1 MRVSSNQ
8 MSKQLIAG
16 LQEQQ
21 AELSKLQ
28 QQLSSGKKIL
38 KSSDNPI
45 AASSIL
51 ALNQSVSMMER
62 YSSNIN
68 SLESRLSLEETVLQQ
83 QFEVITQI
91 KSLIIRANSGAVQ
104 DNDKKAMGDSMSEY
118 IKTMSEL
125 ANTKDSSG
133 EFLFSGY
140 QASTKPFEAT
150 ADGYDY
156 FGDAGIR
163 FLQTGFSSKIQANDS
178 GEIFS
183 ISVDDNGNT
192 ENVFSLMKKFAN
204 KLSTSSE
211 GLDDFTNVQ
220 KYVEEATENIIA
232 TRSSLGNRLTSLD
245 AQRSMN
251 NSMGINLEESRANLR
266 DLDYAEAITKL
277 TAKITSLQAA
287 QKSYA
292 KISQLSLFSYIN

>member
-1 MRVSSNQ
+1 MRVSSGQ
-8 MSKQLIAG
+8 MSSQLIAG
-16 LQEQQ
+16 LQDQQ

-51 ALNQSVSMMER
+51 ALNQSVSMMDR

-83 QFEVITQI
+83 QFEVITKI

-104 DNDKKAMGDSMSEY
+104 ENDKKAMADSMSEY

-140 QASTKPFEAT
+140 QASTRPFEET
-150 ADGYDY
+150 ASGYDY
-156 FGDAGIR
+156 KGDNGIR

-178 GEIFS
+178 GEIFN
-183 ISVDDNGNT
+183 ITIDDDGNT
-192 ENVFSLMKKFAN
+192 ENIFSLMTQFAS
-204 KLSTSSE
+204 KLSGSNETQQ
-211 GLDDFTNVQ
+211 DFSKVQ
-220 KYVEEATENIIA
+220 IQMAEATENIIA
-232 TRSSLGNRLTSLD
+232 TRSSLGNRLTSLEV
-245 AQRSMN
+245 QRSMN
-251 NSMGINLEESRANLR
+251 NSMGINLEESRANLK

>member
-104 DNDKKAMGDSMSEY
+104 ENDKKAMGDSMSEY

-150 ADGYDY
+150 SDGYDY

-183 ISVDDNGNT
+183 ISVDNNGNT

-211 GLDDFTNVQ
+211 SLDDFTNVQ

-245 AQRSMN
+245 VQRSMN

>member
-1 MRVSSNQ
+1 MRVSSGQ
-8 MSKQLIAG
+8 MSRQLIAG
-16 LQEQQ
+16 LQDQQ

-83 QFEVITQI
+83 QFEVITKI
-91 KSLIIRANSGAVQ
+91 KSLVIRANSGAVQ
-104 DNDKKAMGDSMSEY
+104 ENDKKAMADSMSEY

-140 QASTKPFEAT
+140 QASTKPFEMSST
-150 ADGYDY
+150 GYDY
-156 FGDAGIR
+156 KGDNGIR

-178 GEIFS
+178 GEIFN
-183 ISVDDNGNT
+183 ITIDDSGNT
-192 ENVFSLMKKFAN
+192 DNIFSLMAKFAS
-204 KLSTSSE
+204 KLSVSSE
-211 GLDDFTNVQ
+211 TQIDFSDVQ
-220 KYVEEATENIIA
+220 IQIAEATENIIA

-245 AQRSMN
+245 VQRSMN

>member
-1 MRVSSNQ
+1 MRVSTGQ
-8 MSKQLIAG
+8 MSAQLIAG
-16 LQEQQ
+16 LQDQQ

-38 KSSDNPI
+38 KASDNPI

-83 QFEVITQI
+83 EFEVITKI

-104 DNDKKAMGDSMSEY
+104 DNDKKSIGDTISGY

-140 QASTKPFEAT
+140 QASTRPFEST
-150 ADGYDY
+150 TSGYDY
-156 FGDAGIR
+156 KGDNGIR

-178 GEIFS
+178 GEIFN
-183 ISVDDNGNT
+183 IATDDKGNT
-192 ENVFSLMKKFAN
+192 SNIFSLMKEFAD
-204 KLSTSSE
+204 KLSASSVNS
-211 GLDDFTNVQ
+211 DDFFKVQ
-220 KYVEEATENIIA
+220 EYISAATENIIA

-245 AQRSMN
+245 VQNSMN
-251 NSMGINLEESRANLR
+251 NSMVINLEESRAKLK